1 MKALIS
7 LLRKKALFPGIL
19 AVFLAPSFSFSGQ
32 FPEITLSVSFDIDKG
47 MMSGKALIVI
57 SDIGEYAIRTG
68 PLAVKS
74 ARLNGLP
81 LESEAGGTVTIKVEK
96 QSAVEIEYQCFSG
109 SGSPCIIDGRDI
121 FLAGNWYPSV
131 DGLKY
136 HRLSALVPR
145 GLTAVSESETT
156 EVEEKA
162 DGDLYSFTFPYPV
175 EEIHLIAREFTVGKQ
190 SFKGTELSAYFFPED
205 ESLADEYL
213 EYAKKYLELYGGI
226 LGKFPFRRFS
236 VVEHFL
242 PTGYSVPTFILLGR
256 DVARLP
262 FIVRTSLG
270 HEIVHQWL
278 GNLVYVDHE
287 KGNWAE
293 GLATY
298 LSDHLY
304 EEQEGRGWQYRKQML
319 IDYKSYAVP
328 EKEFPLKDFRSGTDF
343 LSRAIGYGKSAMLFH
358 MLRRLVGDDSFS
370 RGLRSFIDLY
380 RFRRASWHDIAFTF
394 ERESGKELGWFFD
407 QWLREKGYARLDIKD
422 TEIGPKGLQSLVSF
436 DVIQKEKT
444 YVLDLPAAVTT
455 DKGKATEV
463 LRIEKER
470 QRFGIIADGDPG
482 RLVVD
487 EDYDTFRELTLIET
501 PPVIGKLLGEEK
513 GIVALQ
519 EEEVFSALVEFLKV
533 RGYEARKPE
542 EIKDE
547 EIRGSNL
554 VIAGLGTA
562 IERRLFGRNEAAP
575 SGFSLTV
582 RRNPLNPSKVV
593 AVAAASSKEEVE
605 ASWEKIPHYG
615 KYSMVAFRG
624 GENTE
629 KKTWGSERGWVM
641 PLKETTTGIETSRA
655 VRIDEIIGRVSDKKI
670 IYVGEQHDRYE
681 HHIAQLDVI
690 KGLFRKDPRLAIGME
705 MFQRPFQNALN
716 DYMDGRTDEREFLKS
731 SEYFR
736 RWGFDY
742 NLYKD
747 ILKFARDER
756 IPVIALN
763 IRKEIVD
770 KVSKGGIDSLTPE
783 EKKELPES
791 MDMTDEDYRR
801 RLLEVFEKHEGTE
814 GRDFA
819 NFYQSQILWDET
831 MAQSIYDYLK
841 NNPERRMVVLAG
853 GGHLAYGSGIPKR
866 VFRRNGMSYAV
877 ILNDESA
884 EPDIAD
890 FILYPRQVK
899 MVSAPKLM
907 AFLKKE
913 DGGVRVLGFP
923 ERSVSQKA
931 GLEKDDLIVAIDDE
945 KVASVEDIQLL
956 LFFKKPGD
964 TVKVTA
970 LRKRFLFGL
979 REMRFE
985 VSL

>member
-1 MKALIS
+1 MKTFPS
-7 LLRKKALFPGIL
+7 LFQKKFLFPGIL
-19 AVFLAPSFSFSGQ
+19 SILLIPSFSFSGE
-32 FPEITLSVSFDIDKG
+32 FPDISLSVSFDIEKG
-47 MMSGKALIVI
+47 VMSGRAVIVTG
-57 SDIGEYAIRTG
+57 GEETLIRTG
-68 PLAVKS
+68 SLAIRSLK
-74 ARLNGLP
+74 LNGLP
-81 LESEAGGTVTIKVEK
+81 VKPETGGAIRVKAEK
-96 QSAVEIEYQCFSG
+96 QAVAEIEYECLSG
-109 SGSPCIIDGRDI
+109 DESPCIVDGRGI

-136 HRLSALVPR
+136 HHLRALLPP
-145 GLTAVSESETT
+145 GLTAVSESERT
-156 EVEEKA
+156 EVAERA
-162 DGDLYSFTFPYPV
+162 DGNLYSFTFPYPV
-175 EEIHLIAREFTVGKQ
+175 EEIHLIAREFTVRKG
-190 SFKGTELSAYFFPED
+190 SFRGTELFAYFFPED
-205 ESLADEYL
+205 EGLADEYL
-213 EYAKKYLELYGGI
+213 EYTKRYLELYEGM

-236 VVEHFL
+236 VVEHIL
-242 PTGYSVPTFILLGR
+242 PAGYSMPTFTLLGQ
-256 DVARLP
+256 DVVRLP

-278 GNLVYVDHE
+278 GNLVYVDYE

-304 EEQEGRGWQYRKQML
+304 EEQEGRGWQYRKQIL
-319 IDYKSYAVP
+319 IDYKSYVVP
-328 EKEFPLKDFRSGTDF
+328 AKEFPLKDFRSGTDF

-358 MLRRLVGDDSFS
+358 MLRRLVGDESFS
-370 RGLRSFIDLY
+370 QGLRSFIDSY
-380 RFRRASWHDIAFTF
+380 RFRKASWHDMALTF
-394 ERESGKELGWFFD
+394 ERESGEELGWFFD
-407 QWLREKGYARLDIKD
+407 QWLREKGYARLDIKN
-422 TEIGPKGLQSLVSF
+422 TEIGPKGLQSVVSF

-444 YVLDLPAAVTT
+444 YVLDLPVEVTT
-455 DKGKATEV
+455 DKGKAVEV
-463 LRIEKER
+463 LKIEKEK
-470 QRFGIIADGDPG
+470 QRFGIIADGDPEK
-482 RLVVD
+482 LAVD
-487 EDYDTFRELTLIET
+487 EDYDTFRELTLRET
-501 PPVIGKLLGEEK
+501 PPVIGRLLGEEK

-519 EEEVFSALVEFLKV
+519 EKEEVFSALVEFLRA
-533 RGYEARKPE
+533 RGYEVRKPE

-547 EIRGSNL
+547 EIRASSL
-554 VIAGLGTA
+554 VIAGSGSAL
-562 IERRLFGRNEAAP
+562 ERRLFGRNEPAP
-575 SGFSLTV
+575 AGFSLMV

-593 AVAAASSKEEVE
+593 ALAGASSKEEVE
-605 ASWEKIPHYG
+605 ASWGKIPHYG
-615 KYSMVAFRG
+615 KYGLVAFRG
-624 GENTE
+624 GKNTE
-629 KKTWGSERGWVM
+629 KKIWESERGWIM

-655 VRIDEIIGRVSDKKI
+655 VKIDEIIGRVNDKKV

-681 HHIAQLDVI
+681 HHVAQLEVI

-716 DYMDGRTDEREFLKS
+716 DYIDGRTDEREFLKS

-747 ILKFARDER
+747 ILRFARDER

-770 KVSKGGIDSLTPE
+770 KVSKGGIDSLTTE

-801 RLLEVFEKHEGTE
+801 RLLDVFERHEGTE
-814 GRDFA
+814 GRDFS

-831 MAQSIYDYLK
+831 MAQSIDDYLK

-866 VFRRNGMSYAV
+866 TFRRNGMSYAV
-877 ILNDESA
+877 ILNDESV

-890 FILYPRQVK
+890 FILYPKQVK
-899 MVSAPKLM
+899 MISAPKLM
-907 AFLKKE
+907 AFLRGE
-913 DGGVRVLGFP
+913 EGGVRVLGFP
-923 ERSVSQKA
+923 EKSVSQKA
-931 GLEKDDLIVAIDDE
+931 GLEKDDFIVAIDEE
-945 KVASVEDIQLL
+945 KVGSVEDIQLS

-964 TVKVTA
+964 IVKVTV
-970 LRKRFLFGL
+970 LRKRFLFGP

-985 VSL
+985 VTL